1 MTAKVK
7 QTRAEKKRLVGLC
20 PDDAKR
26 IKVQD
31 EYGKDRY
38 RNLDEVRDTDY
49 VVVDRN
55 GDPIT
60 MKGNPGRKYSPRE
73 APIANEAVA
82 NSIRRK
88 DATRD
93 NDVILQV
100 TKTNPESPDVLR
112 GVMSE
117 LAEEAA
123 SLRFEREEAERN
135 GQDTSNLSTKRARV
149 LQAVGDTWLKRKA
162 QLSSDAMD
170 LDSPEFHAVFG
181 FLVETFKS
189 AMLECNSRPEMVETV
204 IAKFASKLD
213 DEWKSEAKK
222 RVREA

>member
-7 QTRAEKKRLVGLC
+7 QTKAERRRLIGLC
-20 PDDAKR
+20 PQDATR
-26 IKVQD
+26 IKVRD
-31 EYGKDRY
+31 DYGKERY
-38 RNLDEVRDTDY
+38 RGLDEVRDTDF
-49 VVVDRN
+49 VLVDKA
-55 GDPIT
+55 GDPIF
-60 MKGNPGRKYSPRE
+60 MKGKPGRKFSPRE

-88 DATRD
+88 DSTRD
-93 NDVILQV
+93 DDVILKV

-123 SLRFEREEAERN
+123 SLKFEREEAERN

-162 QLSSDAMD
+162 QLSQDAMD
-170 LDSPEFHAVFG
+170 LDSPEFAAIFG
-181 FLVETFKS
+181 HLVETFKS

-213 DEWKSEAKK
+213 DDWKTEAKK

>member
-1 MTAKVK
+1 MTAKVE
-7 QTRAEKKRLVGLC
+7 QTRAEKQKLLELC
-20 PDDAKR
+20 PEDAQR
-26 IKVQD
+26 IKVRD
-31 EYGKDRY
+31 EYGKERY
-38 RNLDEVRDTDY
+38 RPLEEVRDTDI
-49 VVVDRN
+49 VLVDKS
-55 GDPIT
+55 GGPIS
-60 MKGNPGRKYSPRE
+60 MKGKPGRKFSPRE

-82 NSIRRK
+82 RSIRRK

-135 GQDTSNLSTKRARV
+135 GVDTSNLSTKRARV

-162 QLSSDAMD
+162 QLSQDAMD
-170 LDSPEFHAVFG
+170 LDGPEFEAVFG
-181 FLVETFKS
+181 FLVETFKDS
-189 AMLECNSRPEMVETV
+189 MLECNARPEMVETV